1 MFSEYVQDS
10 GHYLLMMFDHVGI
23 YQDVVHVDHHIA
35 LIDEVLKDV
44 VHHHLEGG
52 WTIGETEEHNGRLKE
67 ALIHSKGGFPFIAL
81 FDSHI
86 VIFPMYIQLH
96 EIPGLQVRNSID
108 NIWYEGEWVGVL
120 HCHHIEFSVI
130 LDKL

>member
-44 VHHHLEGG
+44 IHHHLEGG
-52 WTIGETEEHNGRLKE
+52 WTIGEAKEHDEGLEE
-67 ALIHSKGGFPFIAL
+67 ASIHSKGGFPFITP
-81 FDSHI
+81 FYSHV
-86 VIFPMYIQLH
+86 VISPTYIQLC
-96 EIPGLQVRNSID
+96 EIPGLSVQDLID
-108 NIWYEGEWVGVL
+108 KV
-120 HCHHIEFSVI
+120 
-130 LDKL
+130 